1 MLSPDNMPSL
11 QNFLH
16 DLQPQVLLLGEKLRA
31 RKWHC
36 ATAES
41 CTGGLAGTALTSV
54 SGASQWFAGG
64 IIAYDNSVKSA
75 LLRVPSACIDVH
87 GAVSREVV
95 CHMAQGVCK
104 ALHVPVAMAITGV
117 AGPSG
122 GTPEKPVGTVW
133 LGFHLHGQN
142 SSQCLHLEG
151 DRDAIRQQAVALML
165 RGLLEKLG

>member
-1 MLSPDNMPSL
+1 MLAPDNTPSL

-16 DLQPQVLLLGEKLRA
+16 DLQTQILLLGEKLCA

-36 ATAES
+36 AIAES
-41 CTGGLAGTALTSV
+41 CTGGLAGAALTSV

-64 IIAYDNSVKSA
+64 IIAYDNSVKTA

-95 CHMAQGVCK
+95 CHMAQGACK

-117 AGPSG
+117 AGPNG
-122 GTPEKPVGTVW
+122 GTADKPVGTVW

-151 DRDAIRQQAVALML
+151 DRDAIRRQAVTMMI